1 MAKIEVNVRDQVFN
15 CLLQA
20 IVQFFDSNF
29 LDMCCKTLCSPLKKD
44 HSYIGNQATATP
56 LHDYLPGDTD
66 HVYDIDEE
74 WLRTKVEKAERL
86 DYEFAVRMQGLS
98 NSNISAMWT
107 PSTSSPIT
115 DNGHGIM
122 QRFAE
127 TMVNHFYDRFIVQE
141 KADYSPESVVREVV
155 HMHKVFSDE
164 WSRQNK
170 NTLSPQLEALGEAYV
185 SLFYNSVLSSLKD
198 KPPVLVAR
206 LLRRHER
213 YRPQFGLCLQH
224 YMAKMEGD
232 RIGRSPSY
240 KQTNILANQNMLAV
254 KSMAGFIQSN
264 ITQIVK
270 EINTPADMNLPVP
283 HSTDTRRPAEI
294 PPDILTMFNQYTM
307 DWFEIAD
314 QLPPPRGRFPGY
326 KHMESVD
333 QDPYRQS
340 KWQKISDFKA
350 RGGT

>member
-1 MAKIEVNVRDQVFN
+1 MNATDIRGLKSEEVMVKMWKRNFN
-15 CLLQA
+15 HFRSN
-20 IVQFFDSNF
+20 FFDYCYNQLYEALYYENLSIG
-29 LDMCCKTLCSPLKKD
+29 D
-44 HSYIGNQATATP
+44 HDNSIATP
-56 LHDYLPGDTD
+56 LRDYLPKDTED
-66 HVYDIDEE
+66 VYDIDEV
-74 WLRTKVEKAERL
+74 WLRSNVEKAERL

-98 NSNISAMWT
+98 NSNISAVWA

-127 TMVNHFYDRFIVQE
+127 TMVNHFYDRFVVEE

-185 SLFYNSVLSSLKD
+185 SLFYSGVLSSLKD
-198 KPPVLVAR
+198 KPPILVAR
-206 LLRRHER
+206 LLRRHEK

-224 YMAKMEGD
+224 YMAKMECD
-232 RIGRSPSY
+232 RIGRSPTY

-264 ITQIVK
+264 ITQMVK
-270 EINTPADMNLPVP
+270 EIHAPATMP
-283 HSTDTRRPAEI
+283 HGNFNPTSPKI
-294 PPDILTMFNQYTM
+294 PPDILGMFNKYTM

-340 KWQKISDFKA
+340 KWQKVSDFKA